1 MGDSVNLVNPAYE
14 TSIELKRLLETEGL
28 ANICEVDSPTLMYRF
43 YVSDA
48 AEKFKNFANSIL
60 PFDIKTI
67 EQINIEKY

>member
-1 MGDSVNLVNPAYE
+1 MYVRLTVQHRCIVSYIE
-14 TSIELKRLLETEGL
+14 TIHL
-28 ANICEVDSPTLMYRF
+28 VDSPTQMYRF

-48 AEKFKNFANSIL
+48 AEKFKDFANSIL